1 VQNKYN
7 IYKGHF
13 RCFPFRSVK
22 PSSRILKSDVQ
33 ARIMGQLVKG
43 MDGFNLKRALDCML
57 EV

>member
-1 VQNKYN
+1 MQNKYN

-43 MDGFNLKRALDCML
+43 MDGFNLKKALDCM
-57 EV
+57 